1 MSRITLFLAFV
12 LLVTGCGKKPKA
24 PPEPDVAVDPG
35 GGGGGNTPDAKQ
47 PSDRD
52 LWLADLKGT
61 HREKRKQAVE
71 SLAGLAEADEGTREA
86 LVDLLRDKS
95 TAGLGKTH
103 PAQINSTR
111 EAAAQALMKA
121 GPKGESQLAVKG
133 LIPLSEGLSDKDPA
147 VRQHTA
153 YVLGQIGPAAK
164 PLSNQLLRLASDD
177 KEVRIRGTAFN
188 SLLGCSHSVA
198 FAEIEAKVRGTAFD
212 SLLLVGVADVP
223 GLAAL
228 MNRKDPPDVKRRAGE
243 IIAVLP
249 EIPPF
254 AVASLTRAL
263 EDEDEVIR
271 VLAAMGIVTAGEK
284 GANKQTAAYLA
295 EAIKKNFP
303 AMFDPKADHPDD
315 PQYVYFT
322 ALAKQGKLGVQPA
335 AELLKHKNQRV
346 RYLALQTLG
355 DIGKDAKEVSAQ
367 ISDLFTDPD
376 VALEAIVTLYRVG
389 ANEEELAGGVR
400 QLEAALA
407 SPKPENILAAIEG
420 VGRIGPMGKKLV
432 PEVLKQLSST
442 VPQIRLA
449 AVGFV
454 GTMEPAEAAKQLPAL
469 SKLASDAEP
478 LIRIRVGAV
487 LEKLGPAA
495 APAAES
501 VGKQLVA
508 EKIDSVKEQFV
519 DALMAMGPGAK
530 PAVIGLAPLLSESS
544 TAALLKLKVIDALVQ
559 ADPAS
564 KEASA
569 ALIIAANDRDAVVKK
584 AAAGAIG
591 KLNPLPAEA
600 QAILVRLMKSDKD
613 GSVRTAAV
621 RSLATAGPRAK
632 GAKADLEAAANGT
645 LPGAALWAKVA
656 LAAIDSD
663 AGKSAGS
670 VREGLTSRNGQV
682 RLAAAEALPLIG
694 PTAADVPALLKIS
707 RESTNGASEAAVRA
721 LGLVGA
727 GAKDAVPRL
736 IDLLMTGDQETRIAA
751 AEALGRI
758 GLPSAAPAIP
768 KLKVLVRGNPAPAPA
783 VIKALEKLGAK
794 VDGAPPR

>member
-1 MSRITLFLAFV
+1 MSRVTLFLALV
-12 LLVTGCGKKPKA
+12 LLITGCGKKPQPA
-24 PPEPDVAVDPG
+24 PEPDVAVDLG
-35 GGGGGNTPDAKQ
+35 GAGGGNAPEAKK

-52 LWLADLKGT
+52 IWLTDLKGT
-61 HREKRKQAVE
+61 NREKRKQAVE
-71 SLAGLAEADEGTREA
+71 SLAGLAEADEATREA

-103 PAQINSTR
+103 PAQITSTR
-111 EAAAQALMKA
+111 EAATQALLRA
-121 GPKGESQLAVKG
+121 GPKGEAYIAEKG
-133 LIPLSEGLSDKDPA
+133 LIPLREGLSDKDAA

-153 YVLGQIGPAAK
+153 YVLGQIGPPAK
-164 PLSNQLLRLASDD
+164 PLSNQLLRLAGDD
-177 KEVRIRGTAFN
+177 KE
-188 SLLGCSHSVA
+188 
-198 FAEIEAKVRGTAFD
+198 EQVRGTAFD

-223 GLAAL
+223 TLASL
-228 MNRKDPPDVKRRAGE
+228 MNRKDPADVKRRAGE

-254 AVASLTRAL
+254 AVASLSRAL
-263 EDEDEVIR
+263 EDEDETIR

-284 GANKQTAAYLA
+284 GASKQIAAYLV

-303 AMFDPKADHPDD
+303 SMYDPKTVRPDD

-322 ALAKQGKLGVQPA
+322 ALAKQGKFGVQPA
-335 AELLKHKNQRV
+335 AELLKHKNQLV
-346 RYLALQTLG
+346 RFLALQTLA

-389 ANEEELAGGVR
+389 ANEEELKGGVR

-407 SPKPENILAAIEG
+407 SPKPENILAAIDG

-432 PEVLKQLSST
+432 PEVLKQLNST
-442 VPQIRLA
+442 VPQIRFA

-469 SKLASDAEP
+469 TKLALDAEP
-478 LIRIRVGAV
+478 QIRKRVGVV

-495 APAAES
+495 TPAAEAIS
-501 VGKQLVA
+501 RELIREQDDA
-508 EKIDSVKEQFV
+508 VKEQFV
-519 DALMAMGPGAK
+519 DALVAMGPGAK
-530 PAVIGLAPLLSESS
+530 PAVLGLAPLISESS
-544 TAALLKLKVIDALVQ
+544 TSVPLKLKVIGALVQ
-559 ADPAS
+559 SDPAS
-564 KEASA
+564 KEAAA
-569 ALIIAANDRDAVVKK
+569 ALIIAGNERDPVVKK
-584 AAAGAIG
+584 AAACAIG
-591 KLNPLPAEA
+591 KLNPLPTDA
-600 QAILVRLMKSDKD
+600 QTLLVKMMKSDSD

-621 RSLATAGPRAK
+621 RALATAGPRAK

-645 LPGAALWAKVA
+645 LPGAVLWVKVA
-656 LAAIDSD
+656 LAAIDGD
-663 AGKSAGS
+663 TGKSAGT
-670 VREGLTSRNGQV
+670 VRDGLVSRNGQV
-682 RLAAAEALPLIG
+682 RVAAVEALSLIG
-694 PTAADVPALLKIS
+694 PTAADVPALLKTS
-707 RESTNGASEAAVRA
+707 RESTSGASEAAVRA

-768 KLKVLVRGNPAPAPA
+768 KLKDSVRGNPALAPA
-783 VIKALEKLGAK
+783 VKKSLEQLGVKEGPA
-794 VDGAPPR
+794 R